1 MASELVLLHLLA
13 GHFASALDKAL
24 SILSQSGLSSTCFGT
39 NLPGMAQ
46 TPLEAFSFSRY
57 LFQELEFQK
66 SNKIVVDPKL
76 LCFDYVL
83 LPTAT
88 LKCCK
93 AR

>member
-46 TPLEAFSFSRY
+46 APLEAFSFSRY

-83 LPTAT
+83 LPTAA